1 MTEQKDKKQ
10 TLGYFDV
17 IGEVAVDS
25 KAFSLGQAGK
35 NNASWLQNIFNPRVD
50 GVDGQSLYMR
60 FSSGY
65 DSVKGKTIYARSKS
79 ETNLEIPFGDRNN
92 QNMISLVDDKSFIKV
107 GIEKIVEKNA
117 ETGKEYKVW
126 EFNKFLDS
134 FDAIAFLNQMM
145 PLASKNKVRLVGRIK
160 NSVYNDEVQRNY
172 ELQTIYLLNGN
183 EEEGKELAPKFS
195 FTQNV
200 LLTEGAVD
208 QSKLESEG
216 VATVNAKIYVKIKK
230 EFKVL
235 PLEFMMIA
243 KDDSQK
249 ETFKKVIDR
258 YFDIKGDTVRRINL
272 DCRFESGYI
281 ASNIEESDLPDDAKE
296 LIEDGLYSKEEVM
309 KMYANKD
316 RVDRLVI
323 TRPLIRKIDNKPQ
336 VDFDDKEFE
345 LKDLEGKVVEI
356 AKDEVIQNES
366 EVDELLN
373 ELENL

>member
-1 MTEQKDKKQ
+1 MTEQKEKKP

-25 KAFSLGQAGK
+25 KAFALLQAGK
-35 NNASWLQNIFNPRVD
+35 NNANWIQNVFNPRID
-50 GVDGQSLYMR
+50 GADGQSKYMR

-65 DSVKGKTIYARSKS
+65 DTTKGKKIFAQSKS
-79 ETNLEIPFGDRNN
+79 KTSLEIPFGDRKN
-92 QNMISLVDDKSFIKV
+92 QNMIDLVDDKSFIKV
-107 GIEKIVEKNA
+107 GIGKVIEKNA
-117 ETGKEYKVW
+117 ETNKEYKVW
-126 EFNKFLDS
+126 EFNRFLDA
-134 FDAIAFLNQMM
+134 FDAIEFLNKMM
-145 PLASKNKVRLVGRIK
+145 PLASKNKVRLVGKIK
-160 NSVYNDEVQRNY
+160 YSVYNDEVQTNY

-183 EEEGKELAPKFS
+183 EEEGKELASKFC

-208 QSKLESEG
+208 KSKLETEG
-216 VATVNAKIYVKIKK
+216 TVKVATNVYVKIKQ
-230 EFKVL
+230 EYKVL

-281 ASNIEESDLPDDAKE
+281 ASNVEESDLPDDAKE

-323 TRPLIRKIDNKPQ
+323 TRPLIKKIDNKPQ
-336 VDFDDKEFE
+336 VDFNDKEFE

-356 AKDEVIQNES
+356 AKDEVIQSES
-366 EVDELLN
+366 EVDELLS

>member
-25 KAFSLGQAGK
+25 KAFALLQPGK
-35 NNASWLQNIFNPRVD
+35 NNPKWIQNVFNPRID
-50 GVDGQSLYMR
+50 GVDGQSKYMR

-65 DSVKGKTIYARSKS
+65 DTVKGKKIFAQSKS
-79 ETNLEIPFGDRNN
+79 KTSLEIPFGDRKN
-92 QNMISLVDDKSFIKV
+92 QNMIDLVDDKSFIKV
-107 GIEKIVEKNA
+107 GIGKVIEKNA
-117 ETGKEYKVW
+117 ETNKEYKVW
-126 EFNKFLDS
+126 EFNKFLDV
-134 FDAIAFLNQMM
+134 FDAIEFLNKMM
-145 PLASKNKVRLVGRIK
+145 PLASKNKVRLVGKIK
-160 NSVYNDEVQRNY
+160 HSVYNDEVQTNY

-183 EEEGKELAPKFS
+183 EEEGKELAPKFC

-200 LLTEGAVD
+200 LITEGAVD
-208 QSKLESEG
+208 KSKLETEG
-216 VATVNAKIYVKIKK
+216 TVKVATNVYVKIKQ
-230 EFKVL
+230 EYKVL

-258 YFDIKGDTVRRINL
+258 YFDVKGDVVRRINL

-281 ASNIEESDLPDDAKE
+281 ASNVEESDLPDDAKE

-323 TRPLIRKIDNKPQ
+323 TRPLIKKIDNKPQ
-336 VDFDDKEFE
+336 VDFNDKEFE

-356 AKDEVIQNES
+356 AKDEVIQSES
-366 EVDELLN
+366 EVDELLS

>member
-25 KAFSLGQAGK
+25 KAFALLQAGK
-35 NNASWLQNIFNPRVD
+35 NNANWIQNVFNPRID
-50 GVDGQSLYMR
+50 GADGQSKYMR

-65 DSVKGKTIYARSKS
+65 DTTKGKKIFAQSKS
-79 ETNLEIPFGDRNN
+79 KTSLEIPFGDRKN
-92 QNMISLVDDKSFIKV
+92 QNMIDLVDDKSFIKV
-107 GIEKIVEKNA
+107 GIGKVIEKNA
-117 ETGKEYKVW
+117 ETNKEYKVW
-126 EFNKFLDS
+126 EFNKFLDA
-134 FDAIAFLNQMM
+134 FDAIEFLNKMM
-145 PLASKNKVRLVGRIK
+145 PLASKNKVRLVGKIK
-160 NSVYNDEVQRNY
+160 YSVYNDEVQTNY

-183 EEEGKELAPKFS
+183 EEEGKELASKFC

-208 QSKLESEG
+208 KSKLETEG
-216 VATVNAKIYVKIKK
+216 TVKVATNVYVKIKQ
-230 EFKVL
+230 EYKVL

-281 ASNIEESDLPDDAKE
+281 ASNVEESDLPDDAKE

-323 TRPLIRKIDNKPQ
+323 TRPLIKKIDNKPQ

-356 AKDEVIQNES
+356 AKDEVIQSES
-366 EVDELLN
+366 EVDELLS